1 MIERLF
7 GPSSLPAEL
16 KAGLDVES
24 ARQKTIAA
32 RVAGA
37 LDASAHDGFAATLR
51 AQGAAGAAP
60 PEDLQKDMAELADVQ
75 LRFEADARLLHDA
88 YGRLRTAM
96 KSNG

>member
-1 MIERLF
+1 MIDRLF
-7 GPSSLPAEL
+7 GPQSLVSQL

-24 ARQKTIAA
+24 ARQKRVAA

-37 LDASAHDGFAATLR
+37 LDASAGSGFAADLK
-51 AQGAAGAAP
+51 AKGAAP
-60 PEDLQKDMAELADVQ
+60 GEDLQKDMAELADVQ

-88 YGRLRTAM
+88 YARLRTAM